1 MITVKY
7 LRHNGIWVGWAE
19 YENGAYFSS
28 GRTLDLLDRNIKN
41 KLYNAK
47 RVPSTQIYMYS
58 KPSELSE
65 VPTEKMTRMF
75 HTKYW
80 NKGVPETATA
90 EVAPESPAAP
100 TYDYYEYKVR
110 DGKLVVYG
118 IIRREINSFDLR
130 KPNTEGGNDGT
141 NEQ

>member
-19 YENGAYFSS
+19 YENGTYFSS

-41 KLYNAK
+41 NLYNAK
-47 RVPSTQIYMYS
+47 RIPSTQIYMYS

-75 HTKYW
+75 RTKYW
-80 NKGVPETATA
+80 NKGAPETTSS
-90 EVAPESPAAP
+90 ETAPESPVAS

>member
-19 YENGAYFSS
+19 YENGTYFSS

-41 KLYNAK
+41 NLYNAK

-75 HTKYW
+75 RTKYW
-80 NKGVPETATA
+80 NKGIPETVAA
-90 EVAPESPAAP
+90 EVAPESPVAP